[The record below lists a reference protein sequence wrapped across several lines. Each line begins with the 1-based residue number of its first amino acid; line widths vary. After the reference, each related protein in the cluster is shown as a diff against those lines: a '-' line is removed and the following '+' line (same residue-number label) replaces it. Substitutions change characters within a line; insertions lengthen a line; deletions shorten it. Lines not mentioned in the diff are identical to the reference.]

1 MLRKQWC
8 QSTTWL
14 TWGFQRWIP
23 SQGIVWSV
31 RGQQHLWAVHA
42 RWSSIA
48 SRAAVGCPS
57 YDTQSQPH
65 IYIGQMY
72 HCCVMSF
79 LWHTITAAYL
89 HRSNVSPLW
98 DVLPMNIQS
107 QLHIYIGQIYHR
119 HGMSFLWHT
128 ITAAYLH
135 RSNVSPLWDVL
146 PMTHNHSRIS
156 T

>member
-89 HRSNVSPLW
+89 HRSNISL
-98 DVLPMNIQS
+98 LC
-107 QLHIYIGQIYHR
+107 
-119 HGMSFLWHT
+119 
-128 ITAAYLH
+128 
-135 RSNVSPLWDVL
+135 DVL
-146 PMTHNHSRIS
+146 PMTHNKNLLITLFSMSYLKHNKEPNCFSHFSGTVMTIGLWCAFVQ
-156 T
+156 